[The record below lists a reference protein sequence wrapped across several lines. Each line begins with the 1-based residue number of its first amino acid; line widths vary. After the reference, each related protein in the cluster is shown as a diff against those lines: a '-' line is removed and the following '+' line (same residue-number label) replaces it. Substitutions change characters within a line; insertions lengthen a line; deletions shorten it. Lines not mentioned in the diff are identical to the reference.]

1 VRTAPPRC
9 SLSGAAGGSLEWRA
23 CGGLEGGALA
33 RHVATLLGE
42 QSGEL
47 RRTAQRSE
55 NRVLLHPVGSAP
67 AAGDRAR
74 ERRQRLVGVLLLR
87 QHAGCAVLEACR
99 LTALFADGREPQAHG
114 FSERLRLFTL
124 AVEAQQG
131 GVLERVTQADAQGG
145 AREPLERR

>member
-23 CGGLEGGALA
+23 CGGLEGRALA

-99 LTALFADGREPQAHG
+99 LTALFADGASRRRTVSVSVCA
-114 FSERLRLFTL
+114 FSRS
-124 AVEAQQG
+124 
-131 GVLERVTQADAQGG
+131 
-145 AREPLERR
+145 PSRRSKAAYSSA